1 MCLGGTLSRFSGF
14 PSPSNDTHI
23 RLTGNSASVSVS
35 VDGLSSYV
43 ALPRSGDS
51 LGVKPHMHPK
61 TSWDRLQQPVA
72 VAINED
78 ITLLSTENGC
88 KILNLAQSF
97 TK

>member
-1 MCLGGTLSRFSGF
+1 MFLGGTLSRFSGF

-23 RLTGNSASVSVS
+23 RLTGNSASVSA
-35 VDGLSSYV
+35 DGLSSYV

-51 LGVKPHMHPK
+51 LGVKPYMHPK

-72 VAINED
+72 AAINED
-78 ITLLSTENGC
+78 ITLPSTENGC
-88 KILNLAQSF
+88 KILNLAQSL